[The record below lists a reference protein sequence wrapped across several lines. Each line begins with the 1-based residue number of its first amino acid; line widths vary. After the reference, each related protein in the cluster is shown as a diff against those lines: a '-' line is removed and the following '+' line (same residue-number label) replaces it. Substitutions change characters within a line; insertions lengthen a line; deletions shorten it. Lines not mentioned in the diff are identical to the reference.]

1 MPFTPP
7 PMPLYYDEED
17 WRDLAEH
24 YKSLSD
30 GVFAKGFF

>member
-24 YKSLSD
+24 FEAQKL
-30 GVFAKGFF
+30 